1 MQVRLPVVLFVIAFS
16 FAACGG
22 TVEETVGQG
31 SSVAISAAIEATTST
46 TLATTTSDPVLT
58 TLGDDS
64 TPSTA
69 ATTTTEATMTLSGFQ
84 ITAVVFG
91 DHVALTN
98 NTDAD
103 VSLDGWWLCNRPS
116 YVPLSGTLAPR

>member
-1 MQVRLPVVLFVIAFS
+1 
-16 FAACGG
+16 
-22 TVEETVGQG
+22 
-31 SSVAISAAIEATTST
+31 
-46 TLATTTSDPVLT
+46 
-58 TLGDDS
+58 
-64 TPSTA
+64 
-69 ATTTTEATMTLSGFQ
+69 MTLSGFQ

-116 YVPLSGTLAPR
+116 YVPLSGTLAPGETIDISSGSLGGLTAAGGRLVCTRPDRSATRPRWSTT